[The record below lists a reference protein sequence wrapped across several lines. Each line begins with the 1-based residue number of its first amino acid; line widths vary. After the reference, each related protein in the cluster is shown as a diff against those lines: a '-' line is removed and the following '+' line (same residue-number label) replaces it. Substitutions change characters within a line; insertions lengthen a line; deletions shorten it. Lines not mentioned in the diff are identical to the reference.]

1 MKLKSNFL
9 MLAAGPLLFA
19 GLLALGFANHEIALF
34 TVIGMAA
41 WMIVWWI
48 SDVVPMAATALLPL
62 IVLPVGGVLNIKEAC
77 SNYANPTIYLFMGG
91 FVIAIGLEKSGLHK
105 RIALNILKLTGTSAN
120 SIIFGFLLATA
131 FISMWVSNTATALMM
146 LPIAASVA
154 AIMKEQ
160 VVIANEKVSLANF
173 DTCIMLSVAY
183 AANIGGA
190 ATLIGTPP
198 NVVLA
203 GIAEDMLGIKISFG
217 SFMLM
222 GVPLMLIML
231 GCCYFIL
238 VKWMYPN
245 HIGKVESLGSVINL
259 QLRDLGNWSKREK
272 TVAVIFGLVAMLWVF
287 GHPLNL
293 MIGTKVFDDTIVALF
308 GAVLMFVFPIN
319 IKAKEFVIEW
329 NDAQQLP
336 WSILLLFGGG
346 LCLANGMQKV
356 GLMNLIGDWVMNH
369 IHVAPFLL
377 LIILTFIMLMMTE
390 LMSNVALA
398 TIFIPVVIGIAQ
410 SIDANPMSFAVSV
423 AIASSHA
430 FMLPVGTPP
439 NAIVYGTGKITVA
452 QMMRAGI
459 VLNLIAVLL
468 ICGMVYL
475 FY

>member
-160 VVIANEKVSLANF
+160 VLIANEKVSLANF

-231 GCCYFIL
+231 GC
-238 VKWMYPN
+238 
-245 HIGKVESLGSVINL
+245 
-259 QLRDLGNWSKREK
+259 
-272 TVAVIFGLVAMLWVF
+272 
-287 GHPLNL
+287 
-293 MIGTKVFDDTIVALF
+293 
-308 GAVLMFVFPIN
+308 
-319 IKAKEFVIEW
+319 
-329 NDAQQLP
+329 
-336 WSILLLFGGG
+336 
-346 LCLANGMQKV
+346 
-356 GLMNLIGDWVMNH
+356 
-369 IHVAPFLL
+369 
-377 LIILTFIMLMMTE
+377 
-390 LMSNVALA
+390 
-398 TIFIPVVIGIAQ
+398 
-410 SIDANPMSFAVSV
+410 
-423 AIASSHA
+423 
-430 FMLPVGTPP
+430 
-439 NAIVYGTGKITVA
+439 
-452 QMMRAGI
+452 
-459 VLNLIAVLL
+459 
-468 ICGMVYL
+468 
-475 FY
+475 

>member
-1 MKLKSNFL
+1 
-9 MLAAGPLLFA
+9 MLLAGPLLFS
-19 GLLALGFANHEIALF
+19 GLAALGFANNEFALF
-34 TVIGMAA
+34 TVMGMAA
-41 WMIVWWI
+41 WMIMWWI

-62 IVLPVGGVLNIKEAC
+62 IILPVGGLLSIKEAC

-105 RIALNILKLTGTSAN
+105 RIALNILRLTGSSAN
-120 SIIFGFLLATA
+120 SIIFGFLVATA

-160 VVIANEKVSLANF
+160 VVVESEKISLANF
-173 DTCIMLSVAY
+173 DTCMMLSVAY
-183 AANIGGA
+183 AASIGGA

-203 GIAEDMLGIKISFG
+203 GYVESMLGVKISFG

-245 HIGKVESLGSVINL
+245 NIGKVESLGDVINL
-259 QLRDLGNWSKREK
+259 QLRDLGKWTVREK
-272 TVAVIFGLVAMLWVF
+272 TVAVIFGLVATLWVF
-287 GHPLNL
+287 GQPLNSL
-293 MIGTKVFDDTIVALF
+293 IGTKVFDDTIVALF
-308 GAVLMFVFPIN
+308 GAVLMFVFPLN
-319 IKAKEFVIEW
+319 IKTKEFVIEW

-346 LCLANGMQKV
+346 LCLADGMQKV
-356 GLMNLIGDWVMNH
+356 GLMNLIGGWVMNNMQLP
-369 IHVAPFLL
+369 PFMLMVV
-377 LIILTFIMLMMTE
+377 LTFIMLMMTE

-410 SIDANPMSFAVSV
+410 SIDADPMSFAISV
-423 AIASSHA
+423 GIASSYA

-459 VLNLIAVLL
+459 VLNVIAVLL